1 MIHVGKKKPIAL
13 IHVREKEPI
22 ALVHVRENK
31 LIAQIHVQ
39 EKAILFDVLTRMLEE
54 EESIG
59 TAYMQWGLEER

>member
-1 MIHVGKKKPIAL
+1 MGKKKPIAL

-39 EKAILFDVLTRMLEE
+39 EKAILFDVLTIHRRRTCLLIY
-54 EESIG
+54 SVDLFC
-59 TAYMQWGLEER
+59 AW